1 MPLHLGI
8 GDVRSRLVRLI
19 PDTGAE
25 TQAIKGLF
33 NYRLPR
39 DYALARSEWLD
50 IVEATHELW
59 KGVSLPKQELIRSFL
74 NVINLEVVKRLRPS
88 SRFDWSG
95 ASIGNLFL
103 TGYVTFESFTFIKGN
118 KLQYKLTIEIEP
130 VCSRAASSRQ
140 YIYCQVFAPSP
151 GTCRSSRV

>member
-1 MPLHLGI
+1 MPRDLGI

-19 PDTGAE
+19 PDTGVE
-25 TQAIKGLF
+25 TQAIKALF
-33 NYRLPR
+33 NYRLPK

-103 TGYVTFESFTFIKGN
+103 TGYVALTPFVLMNGIKS
-118 KLQYKLTIEIEP
+118 T
-130 VCSRAASSRQ
+130 
-140 YIYCQVFAPSP
+140 
-151 GTCRSSRV
+151 

>member
-1 MPLHLGI
+1 MPLDLGI

-19 PDTGAE
+19 PDTGVE

-39 DYALARSEWLD
+39 DYASARSEWLD

-103 TGYVTFESFTFIKGN
+103 TG
-118 KLQYKLTIEIEP
+118 
-130 VCSRAASSRQ
+130 
-140 YIYCQVFAPSP
+140 
-151 GTCRSSRV
+151 

>member
-1 MPLHLGI
+1 MSSRSVTTVDLRARSFACSVDLVRREPYGLTSIHRQTYSNRFIGI

-19 PDTGAE
+19 PDTGVE
-25 TQAIKGLF
+25 TQAIKRLF
-33 NYRLPR
+33 NHRLPK
-39 DYALARSEWLD
+39 DYASARMEWLD
-50 IVEATHELW
+50 LVEATHDLW

-103 TGYVTFESFTFIKGN
+103 TG
-118 KLQYKLTIEIEP
+118 
-130 VCSRAASSRQ
+130 
-140 YIYCQVFAPSP
+140 
-151 GTCRSSRV
+151 

>member
-1 MPLHLGI
+1 MIDTHLTIVPLGI

-19 PDTGAE
+19 PDTGVE
-25 TQAIKGLF
+25 TQAIKRLF
-33 NYRLPR
+33 NHRLPK
-39 DYALARSEWLD
+39 DYASARMEWLD
-50 IVEATHELW
+50 LVEATHDLW

-103 TGYVTFESFTFIKGN
+103 TG
-118 KLQYKLTIEIEP
+118 
-130 VCSRAASSRQ
+130 
-140 YIYCQVFAPSP
+140 
-151 GTCRSSRV
+151 

>member
-1 MPLHLGI
+1 VCHNPTHQGAQPLIRISPGI

-25 TQAIKGLF
+25 TQAIKRLF
-33 NYRLPR
+33 NHRLPK
-39 DYALARSEWLD
+39 DYASARMEWLD
-50 IVEATHELW
+50 IVEATHSLW

-103 TGYVTFESFTFIKGN
+103 TG
-118 KLQYKLTIEIEP
+118 
-130 VCSRAASSRQ
+130 
-140 YIYCQVFAPSP
+140 
-151 GTCRSSRV
+151 